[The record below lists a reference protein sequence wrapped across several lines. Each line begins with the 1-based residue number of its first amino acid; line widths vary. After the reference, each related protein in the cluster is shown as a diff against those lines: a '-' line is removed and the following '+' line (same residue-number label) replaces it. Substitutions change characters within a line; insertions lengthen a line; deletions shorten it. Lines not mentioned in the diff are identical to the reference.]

1 MFFQLLELQNRY
13 NSDQRFKLDERFY
26 DSEDEEKS
34 KKTTKSDLNMG
45 QPVESIEGLAEE
57 REQQLQILSSVL
69 GQPVGMSHSPAH
81 HERLALE
88 A

>member
-1 MFFQLLELQNRY
+1 MQLLELQSRY

-26 DSEDEEKS
+26 DSEDEGKS
-34 KKTTKSDLNMG
+34 KTTTKSDLNSG

-69 GQPVGMSHSPAH
+69 GQPVEMSHSPAH
-81 HERLALE
+81 HERLALK